1 MSEYLVPLLVAWGI
15 QWMGV
20 LSPGPGV
27 ALILGVA
34 TSRGRAAALTT
45 CIGIAAGSVVLSVAT
60 VVGLAA
66 VFAEIAE
73 VMFVI
78 KLLGAAYLAWLSYG
92 ALKKAISPPPPP
104 DVSPD
109 AVRVAARRSFLAGFT
124 MQVVNTKALFF
135 WMAIAAT
142 GVLAGAPASILAL
155 FVSVAA
161 LNSFVGHGAWAVM
174 LSSRPFLALY
184 ARGRRWVEAALG
196 CFFAFAAFKI
206 ATSRT

>member
-1 MSEYLVPLLVAWGI
+1 MTEYLPALLVAWGI

-34 TSRGRAAALTT
+34 TTRGRGAALLT
-45 CIGIAAGSVVLSVAT
+45 CLGIAAGSVVLSVAT

-66 VFAEIAE
+66 LFADVAG
-73 VMFVI
+73 VMFAV

-92 ALKKAISPPPPP
+92 AFRGSLAPPPPP
-104 DVSPD
+104 VADAA
-109 AVRVAARRSFLAGFT
+109 AVRRAAGRSLLAGFT
-124 MQVVNTKALFF
+124 MQVVNTKAIFF
-135 WMAIAAT
+135 WLAIAAL
-142 GVLAGAPASILAL
+142 GGLADAPWPVLAL
-155 FVSVAA
+155 FVMVAA
-161 LNSFVGHGAWAVM
+161 LNSFLGHGAWAVL

-184 ARGRRWVEAALG
+184 RQGRRWVEAALG
-196 CFFAFAAFKI
+196 TFFAFAAFKL